1 MSGWPQTRRT
11 PARKPASRFRPV
23 LENLEE
29 RDVPTTLT
37 VTSPLDDG
45 SAGTL
50 RADIIAAQS
59 GDTIQFASTLA
70 GQTIGLDQGDLVIN
84 KNLTIQGLPNKPML
98 DGEGYSRV
106 FTIEEGF
113 TVSLSNLAIVDGGG
127 GSSVVGGGGGILN
140 EGTLTLSSCTV
151 SGNHVQGGLGGG
163 IENLGTLTLTAGCTV
178 TNNGCADGG
187 GIANFGTL
195 TVDASSITGN
205 SAETGGGIFN
215 EGTATVQNSTLSG
228 NYGYNGGGIFN
239 YNHASLTV
247 TGGSTVLNNT
257 GTLGADIYNLGQ
269 EHISKDSTVGIKK

>member
-23 LENLEE
+23 LETLED
-29 RDVPTTLT
+29 RYVPATLT

-70 GQTIGLDQGDLVIN
+70 GQTIGLVQGDLFIN
-84 KNLTIQGLPNKPML
+84 KNLTIQGLPNKPL
-98 DGEGYSRV
+98 IDGAGYFRV
-106 FTIEEGF
+106 FTISTGF

-127 GSSVVGGGGGILN
+127 ASNVVGGGGGILN
-140 EGTLTLSSCTV
+140 EGTLTLSGCTV
-151 SGNHVQGGLGGG
+151 SGNVARGGVGGG
-163 IENLGTLTLTAGCTV
+163 IANLGTLTLTAGCTV
-178 TNNGCADGG
+178 TGNSCLDGG

-195 TVDASSITGN
+195 TVDGSAITGN
-205 SAETGGGIFN
+205 TAETGGGIFN
-215 EGTATVQNSTLSG
+215 AK
-228 NYGYNGGGIFN
+228 
-239 YNHASLTV
+239 HASLTV

-257 GTLGADIYNLGQ
+257 ATLGADIYNLGM
-269 EHISKDSTVGIKK
+269 EHISKDSTVGR